1 MKYFLPDAQDLV
13 DPSFDFTRETRS
25 PDRIRQRDDLYAHEV
40 FSSPPYDGLLLS
52 KGIVEA
58 VGGGAGRYAQAQ
70 RLRLLRE
77 GGRDFFRLAAT
88 PRPRPLELMG
98 DCGAFTY
105 VKEKKPPFTVDE
117 VIEFYEGCGFDYGIS
132 VDHII
137 LEHRPDWDEKLAGKD
152 GVPKETRERQEL
164 TLELA
169 RDFWRAHKTAKL
181 RWKPLGVAQG
191 WSPKSYAKAI
201 RALQKIGYDYIAVGG
216 LVPLKTP
223 DLVSIVQALGDVRK
237 PETKLHLLGVTR
249 IGHIA
254 SFESLGVAS
263 FDSTSP
269 LRQAFKDDK
278 DNYYTLDRTFTA
290 LRVPQVQGNAK
301 LERRIRAGE
310 VDQAVARKAEQ
321 KCLRLLAEFDGDKK
335 RKPSAK
341 AVLDALVEYEEIHSP
356 APARSRAEAYR
367 ETLDAAPWRQC
378 ACDVCQSLGHH
389 VILFRGAERNRRR
402 GFHNVWVFYRRVQQG
417 LGRDLPATNRA
428 RATVPRQAA
437 LRFGT

>member
-40 FSSPPYDGLLLS
+40 FSTPPYDGLLLS

-77 GGRDFFRLAAT
+77 GGKGFFRLAAQA
-88 PRPRPLELMG
+88 RPLELMG

-105 VKEKKPPFTVDE
+105 VKEKKPPFSVDD
-117 VIEFYEGCGFDYGIS
+117 VIEFYESCGFDYGIS

-137 LEHRPDWDEKLAGKD
+137 LDHRPDWDDKLFGKD
-152 GVPKETRERQEL
+152 GVPKEVRERQEL

-169 RDFWRAHKTAKL
+169 REFWRAHKAAKL

-201 RALQKIGYDYIAVGG
+201 RALQKIGYDYVAVGG

-223 DLVSIVQALGDVRK
+223 GLVEVVQALGDARK
-237 PETKLHLLGVTR
+237 PTTKLHLLGVTR
-249 IGHIA
+249 IEHIA

-278 DNYYTLDRTFTA
+278 DNYYTPDRTYTA

-301 LERRIRAGE
+301 LERRIRSGE
-310 VDQAVARKAEQ
+310 VDQEVARKAEQ
-321 KCLRLLAEFDGDKK
+321 KCLGLLADFDAGK
-335 RKPSAK
+335 RKVSMK
-341 AVLDALVEYEEIHSP
+341 AVLDALLAYEAIHSP
-356 APARSRAEAYR
+356 EARSRAEAYR
-367 ETLDAAPWRQC
+367 ETLEAAPWRQC
-378 ACDVCQSLGHH
+378 PCDVCRGLGHH

-402 GFHNVWVFYRRVQQG
+402 GFHNVWVFYRRVQKG
-417 LGRDLPATNRA
+417 LGLDLPATAGRSRA
-428 RATVPRQAA
+428 AAPRQEP
-437 LRFGT
+437 LRLVAS

>member
-40 FSSPPYDGLLLS
+40 FAAPPYDGLLLS

-58 VGGGAGRYAQAQ
+58 VGGGAGRYAQSQ

-77 GGRDFFRLAAT
+77 GGKGFFRLADRAH
-88 PRPRPLELMG
+88 PLELMG

-105 VKEKKPPFTVDE
+105 VKEKKPPFTVDQ

-137 LEHRPDWDEKLAGKD
+137 LEQRPDWDDKLFGKD
-152 GVPKETRERQEL
+152 GVPKEVRERQEL
-164 TLELA
+164 TLDLA
-169 RDFWRAHKTAKL
+169 RDFFRAHKTAKL

-201 RALQKIGYDYIAVGG
+201 RALQEIGYDYIAVGG

-223 DLVSIVQALGDVRK
+223 GLVEVVQAVGDARK
-237 PETKLHLLGVTR
+237 PTTKLHLLGVTR
-249 IGHIA
+249 IEHIA

-278 DNYYTLDRTFTA
+278 DNYYTLDRTYTA

-301 LERRIRAGE
+301 LERRIRSGE

-321 KCLRLLAEFDGDKK
+321 KCLGLLADFDAGK
-335 RKPSAK
+335 RKASTK
-341 AVLDALVEYEEIHSP
+341 AVLEALLAYEAIHSP
-356 APARSRAEAYR
+356 PPARSRAEAYR
-367 ETLDAAPWRQC
+367 ETLETAPWRQC
-378 ACDVCQSLGHH
+378 SCDVCRSLGHH

-417 LGRDLPATNRA
+417 LGRDLPTIKGSA
-428 RATVPRQAA
+428 RAIAPRQEA

>member
-40 FSSPPYDGLLLS
+40 FRGSRAYDGILLS

-58 VGGGAGRYAQAQ
+58 VGGGAGRYAQSQ

-77 GGRDFFRLAAT
+77 GAKDFFRLGPG
-88 PRPRPLELMG
+88 PRTHRLQLMG

-105 VKEKKPPFTVDE
+105 VKEPAPPFPVDD
-117 VIEFYEGCGFDYGIS
+117 VIRFYEGCGFDFGIS

-137 LEHRPDWDEKLAGKD
+137 LDYRPDWDEKLFGKD
-152 GVPKETRERQEL
+152 GVPKEVRARQEL

-169 RDFWRAHKTAKL
+169 RDFLRAHK
-181 RWKPLGVAQG
+181 RGGHRFKPLGVAQG
-191 WSPKSYAKAI
+191 WSPKSYAHSV

-223 DLVSIVQALGDVRK
+223 ALVEVVGSIAAARK
-237 PETKLHLLGVTR
+237 PKTKLHLLGVTR
-249 IGHIA
+249 VEHIGA
-254 SFESLGVAS
+254 FESHGVAS

-278 DNYYTLDRTFTA
+278 DNYYTLSRTYTA

-310 VDQAVARKAEQ
+310 VDQDRARAAEQ
-321 KCLRLLAEFDGDKK
+321 KCLRLLADFGA
-335 RKPSAK
+335 RKPKATVK
-341 AVLDALVEYEEIHSP
+341 AVLAALQEYEAIHSP
-356 APARSRAEAYR
+356 DRSRAEAYR
-367 ETLDAAPWRQC
+367 ETLEAAPWREC
-378 ACDVCQSLGHH
+378 GCEVCEALGHH

-402 GFHNVWVFYRRVQQG
+402 GFHNVWVFYQRVQRG
-417 LGRDLPATNRA
+417 LGRDLQAINRA
-428 RATVPRQAA
+428 RRTASPRQEAFA
-437 LRFGT
+437 